1 MILASKK
8 TVGKRI
14 LPLLLAMVLL
24 LLSLPATAFAASL
37 TAVVTADSMAVY
49 ADSGLSRQVGS
60 LAAGEIVS
68 VERYSGGVAYFR
80 YLDHR
85 RLRLR
90 PHGGHAARGKR
101 GRRDAHT
108 ARRRAFLSAR

>member
-60 LAAGEIVS
+60 LAEGEIIS

-80 YLDHR
+80 YLTT
-85 RLRLR
+85 
-90 PHGGHAARGKR
+90 GGSATPAPRTCSPWK
-101 GRRDAHT
+101 T
-108 ARRRAFLSAR
+108 WPTRRAYSSMARIFTAP